1 MPSFANLVLADGQ
14 ATPVNH
20 TFVPTSLVENLAV
33 YTDRAKSIKGEQ
45 PYATLKLVA
54 GKSATSVSRVVGTV
68 AIPLY
73 DAVNGKQVNV
83 TRVNFEVIVPGTST
97 QAQRD
102 DAAAY
107 LKNLATHS
115 IVQTMV
121 KGPEGVY

>member
-33 YTDRAKSIKGEQ
+33 YTDRAKSIQGEQ

-54 GKSATSVSRVVGTV
+54 GKSATAVSRVVGSV

-83 TRVNFEVIVPGTST
+83 TRVNFEVIIPGTST

-107 LKNLATHS
+107 LKNLAAHTV
-115 IVQTMV
+115 VQSMV